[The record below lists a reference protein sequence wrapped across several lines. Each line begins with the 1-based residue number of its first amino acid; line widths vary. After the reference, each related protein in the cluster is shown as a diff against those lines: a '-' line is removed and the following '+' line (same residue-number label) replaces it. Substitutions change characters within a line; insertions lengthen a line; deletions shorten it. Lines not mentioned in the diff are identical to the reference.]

1 MASGGYRISNRVKQK
16 LVDIDRAAE
25 VMHDIA
31 LVSEELNKE
40 DKKALMGNCSK
51 IRKII
56 KEILQ
61 EQGGY

>member
-16 LVDIDRAAE
+16 LVDIDNAALIA
-25 VMHDIA
+25 HDIVF
-31 LVSEELNKE
+31 VSEDIKREE
-40 DKKALMGNCSK
+40 KKLLLSCCSK

-61 EQGGY
+61 EQGGF